1 MRKNR
6 ILALILTLVMVISL
20 TACGSSKTS
29 RIDPLMWI
37 VKDGEGGCLYLMGT
51 IHVGDERMETLPLK
65 VTKTM
70 DACDYLAV
78 EFDILETE
86 NNTAGL
92 LETMKS
98 LMYTDGT
105 TIKDHID
112 GEIYEDAKKIMEDS
126 GIYNSALDY
135 YVPIMWQQFVSEAF
149 MQKTDLK
156 AEYGADRALI
166 EYANDKNIEVLDIES
181 MELQMDMLKSLSPET
196 QEYLLGA
203 SVLTTEDMYN
213 KSLNAMYESW
223 VEGDREKLE
232 TLVAADS
239 GLTES
244 VMNDEAKAAMD
255 EYNEK
260 MLTIRNQNMAL
271 AAERY
276 IDGGATVLLAVG
288 AAHMF
293 GDDGIISLLESKGY
307 TVEEWQ

>member
-29 RIDPLMWI
+29 QIDPLMWI

-51 IHVGDERMETLPLK
+51 IHVGDERMENLPLK

-70 DACDYLAV
+70 DTCDYLAV

-156 AEYGADRALI
+156 TEYGADRALI
-166 EYANDKNIEVLDIES
+166 EYANEKNIEVLDIES

-223 VEGDREKLE
+223 VDGDREKLE

-288 AAHMF
+288 TAHMF

>member
-6 ILALILTLVMVISL
+6 ILALFLTLAMVISM
-20 TACGSSKTS
+20 TACGSVKTS
-29 RIDPLMWI
+29 SIDPLMWI

-51 IHVGDERMETLPLK
+51 IHVGDERMKNLPLK

-86 NNTAGL
+86 NNTSEL
-92 LETMKS
+92 LETMQS

-112 GEIYEDAKKIMEDS
+112 SETYENAKKIMEDA

-135 YVPIMWQQFVSEAF
+135 YVPIMWQQFVTEALS
-149 MQKTDLK
+149 QSGKLKT
-156 AEYGADRALI
+156 EYGADRALI
-166 EYANDKNIEVLDIES
+166 EYANDNNIEVLDIES
-181 MELQMDMLKSLSPET
+181 MEIQMDMLKSLSPET
-196 QEYLLGA
+196 QEYLLGS

-213 KSLNAMYESW
+213 RSLNAMYESW

-232 TLVAADS
+232 TLAAADS

-244 VMNDEAKAAMD
+244 VMSEEAKAAMD